1 MNQSYASHLLRVAGH
16 FLRRTT
22 MGAKTKLITAYLNG
36 SLIGGGFIGLC
47 FESMT
52 AFVIATIFL
61 IGCCY
66 YNKDIR

>member
-1 MNQSYASHLLRVAGH
+1 MNQSYASHSVRVAGI
-16 FLRRTT
+16 FLRRTK
-22 MGAKTKLITAYLNG
+22 MGAKTKLNTAYLNG

-52 AFVIATIFL
+52 AFVIVTIFL